1 MKKQYLYAMI
11 SIFLWSTTATVTKL
25 LLGDL
30 NSMQILVVGSLLDF
44 VFLFIINLIKGNLK
58 ELKKYKIKD
67 YLQISI
73 IGVLGTFLYNLF
85 LYLGIDTLEASQAFI
100 INYLWPIM
108 TVVFACIILK
118 EKMTMRKAI
127 AILLSFIGVII
138 VTAKGDLLNV
148 SKESII
154 GAIYCVLA
162 AVSYGLFSVLN
173 KQKGYNKFLSMMLFY
188 LVSFII
194 SLIYIIISKNTIA
207 LQANQLIGLVWIGVF
222 TSATAFT
229 SWALALEKGDT
240 AKISNLAY
248 ITPFL
253 SLIWTSL
260 ILREKFSIYSIIGL
274 IVIVLGIFIQ
284 IKDKKTN
291 NDKINIK

>member
-1 MKKQYLYAMI
+1 MKKEYIYAFV

-25 LLGDL
+25 LLGNL
-30 NSMQILVVGSLLDF
+30 NSMQILLVGSLF
-44 VFLFIINLIKGNLK
+44 ASIFLFIVNLIKGNFKDLK
-58 ELKKYKIKD
+58 QYKLKD
-67 YLQISI
+67 YLQIFI
-73 IGVLGTFLYNLF
+73 IGLLGTFLYNLF

-118 EKMTMRKAI
+118 EKITLRKVI
-127 AILLSFIGVII
+127 AIILSFIGVII
-138 VTAKGDLLNV
+138 VTAKGDLLNIE
-148 SKESII
+148 KNSII

-173 KQKGYNKFLSMMLFY
+173 KQKGYNKFLSMMLYY
-188 LVSFII
+188 LASFII
-194 SLIYIIISKNTIA
+194 SLIYIVFSKKEIS
-207 LQANQLIGLVWIGVF
+207 LQLNEILGLTWIGLF

-229 SWALALEKGDT
+229 AWALALEKGDT

-253 SLIWTSL
+253 SLIWTAL
-260 ILREKFSIYSIIGL
+260 ILKESFNIYSALGL

-284 IKDKKTN
+284 MKDKKQN
-291 NDKINIK
+291 

>member
-1 MKKQYLYAMI
+1 MKKEYIYAFV

-25 LLGDL
+25 LLGNL
-30 NSMQILVVGSLLDF
+30 NSMQILLIGSLFAF
-44 VFLFIINLIKGNLK
+44 VFLIIINLIKGNLK
-58 ELKKYKIKD
+58 GLKQYKLKD
-67 YLQISI
+67 YAQIFV
-73 IGVLGTFLYNLF
+73 IGLLG
-85 LYLGIDTLEASQAFI
+85 AFI

-118 EKMTMRKAI
+118 EKMTLRKVI
-127 AILLSFIGVII
+127 AIVLSFIGVII

-148 SKESII
+148 EKESII
-154 GAIYCVLA
+154 GATYCILA

-173 KQKGYNKFLSMMLFY
+173 KQKGYNKFLSMMLYY
-188 LVSFII
+188 LSSFII
-194 SLIYIIISKNTIA
+194 SLIYILFSNNTIS
-207 LQANQLIGLVWIGVF
+207 LQLNEILGLTWIGIF

-253 SLIWTSL
+253 SLIWTAL
-260 ILREKFSIYSIIGL
+260 ILKESFNIYSVLGL

-284 IKDKKTN
+284 MKDKKENMST
-291 NDKINIK
+291 INKQG